1 MQIVMF
7 TVNDVL
13 EKKFPNLVGDRWHH
27 KPTSFFL
34 RFLLKEKEISSFVE
48 AFPHLSGIDFVE
60 QILEYFH
67 FSYTTHD
74 REKEN
79 IPVQGRL
86 LIIANQPIG
95 SLDGLA
101 LIKLISEVRRD
112 IKVVASEAIVSIKP
126 LSNLLLSAATN
137 NQQALPE
144 QRQAIQEHLENEGV
158 VIMFPANEVS
168 RLKPNG
174 IRDSRWQGDFLSLAS
189 DTKAPL
195 LPVFLDGKNSP
206 LFYTLSM
213 IYKPLATLMLVR
225 EMFKK
230 RTKHLPIRVGESIAY
245 ESYNNPAINDHQK
258 VKLLKKHLYRIGQ
271 NKRPIFNTQRAIAL
285 PENRKDL
292 SKAIKQCERLGE
304 TADGK
309 SIVLYTHTE
318 SSPILREIGRLR
330 EIAFRAVGE
339 GSHQRRDIDAYDSDY
354 YHLIL
359 WDNDELEIVGAYR
372 LGDAKKLTEGQAN
385 KLYSAALFH
394 YEPEKMAPYFEQG
407 LELGRSFVQPK
418 YWGKRSLDYL
428 WYGLGAFLK
437 SRPQYRY
444 LFGPVSI
451 SAALPAM
458 AKDLLVHFYR
468 LYFSTKESLATAPIP
483 YRVTKE
489 VESLF
494 SGDDYKK
501 DFITLKNLLSN
512 MGVAIPT
519 LYKQY
524 TEIYEEG
531 GVHFLDFS
539 VDPDFNNC
547 IDGLVLADT
556 YKLKEK
562 RRKRYMS

>member
-1 MQIVMF
+1 MF

-13 EKKFPNLVGDRWHH
+13 QKKYPQLVGDRWHH

-34 RFLLKEKEISSFVE
+34 RFLLKEKEINSFIE
-48 AFPHLSGIDFVE
+48 AYPHLNGIDFVE
-60 QILEYFH
+60 EILEYFH
-67 FSYTTHD
+67 FSYTTRD

-86 LIIANQPIG
+86 VIIANQPIG

-101 LIKLISEVRRD
+101 LIKLISEIRRD
-112 IKVVASEAIVSIKP
+112 IKVVTSEAFLCIKP
-126 LSNLLLSAATN
+126 LAQLLLPTASKK
-137 NQQALPE
+137 QALE
-144 QRQAIQEHLENEGV
+144 TDQRLAIQQHLEREGV

-174 IRDSRWQGDFLSLAS
+174 IRDTRWQADFLNLAS
-189 DTKAPL
+189 DTKAL
-195 LPVFLDGKNSP
+195 ILPVFLDGKNSP

-230 RTKHLPIRVGESIAY
+230 RTKHLPIRVGETIAY
-245 ESYNNPAINDHQK
+245 ESYNNPAINSHQK
-258 VKLLKKHLYRIGQ
+258 VKLLKKHLYRIGL
-271 NKRPIFNTQRAIAL
+271 NKRPIFKTQRAVAL
-285 PENRKDL
+285 PEDRKAL
-292 SKAIKQCERLGE
+292 SKAIKQCEPLGE
-304 TADGK
+304 TGDGK
-309 SIVLYTHTE
+309 KIVLYQHSE

-339 GSHQRRDIDAYDSDY
+339 GSHQRRDIDPFDSHY

-359 WDNDELEIVGAYR
+359 WDSDELEIVGAYR
-372 LGDAKKLTEGQAN
+372 LGDAKRLTKARDN
-385 KLYSAALFH
+385 KLYSAALFK
-394 YEPEKMAPYFEQG
+394 YNDEKMAPYFAEG
-407 LELGRSFVQPK
+407 LELGRSFIQPK

-451 SAALPAM
+451 SAALPDM
-458 AKDLLVHFYR
+458 AKDLLVYFYR
-468 LYFSTKESLATAPIP
+468 LYFSTDQALAKAPIP
-483 YRVTKE
+483 YRVTADI
-489 VESLF
+489 ESLF

-501 DFITLKNLLSN
+501 DFTTLKNLLTN
-512 MGVAIPT
+512 MGAAIPT

-524 TEIYEEG
+524 TEIYEDG
-531 GVHFLDFS
+531 GVHFLDFGI
-539 VDPDFNNC
+539 DPAFNHC

-556 YKLKEK
+556 HKLKEK
-562 RRKRYMS
+562 RRKRYMGE